1 MSVLKVVQNIA
12 AVSCT
17 GGAAAQSSAV
27 IVKSGIYRFT
37 ADASDAIHVAW
48 GGNPTAVAGND
59 FHVPKESSELV
70 KAATPKKATIT
81 SITKGSSN
89 TVITMREDGRTPSH
103 PFEVGDYITCTG
115 SSVAAYNSGIAH
127 LAITAVTDTTVT
139 VALNSSGYA
148 AFTGTATLNN
158 SIKFS
163 VKPDGNGAAVG
174 HITEVQIVGG

>member
-1 MSVLKVVQNIA
+1 MSVLNVVQNIA

-17 GGAAAQSSAV
+17 GGNAAQSSAV
-27 IVKSGIYRFT
+27 IVRSGIYRFT

-59 FHVPKESSELV
+59 FHIPKESSELV
-70 KAATPKKATIT
+70 KCATPKRAQVIGVTT
-81 SITKGSSN
+81 GASN
-89 TVITMREDGRTPSH
+89 TVLNVQQDGRTPSH
-103 PFEVGDYITCTG
+103 SFVVGDYVTLTG
-115 SSVAAYNSGIAH
+115 SAVAAYNTGIAH
-127 LAITAVTDTTVT
+127 LAVTAVTDTTIT

-148 AFTGTATLNN
+148 AFTGTATINN

-163 VKPDGNGAAVG
+163 VKPDGNGAATG